1 MVRDEI
7 PVEVVM
13 RILVLVVSNNWVE
26 VTPAEVAPAEGIWT
40 ILLLRGE
47 GIYYCHFFNRSII
60 IPMARI

>member
-26 VTPAEVAPAEGIWT
+26 VAPDEGIWT